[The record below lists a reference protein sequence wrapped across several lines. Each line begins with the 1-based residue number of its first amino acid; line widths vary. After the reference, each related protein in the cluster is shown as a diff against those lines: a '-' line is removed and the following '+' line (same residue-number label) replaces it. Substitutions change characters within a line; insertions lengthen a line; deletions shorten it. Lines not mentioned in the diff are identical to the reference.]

1 MSITSFGSFVFHP
14 QMLGRISLIADTS
27 SYLQCDGYSV
37 HGGAPN
43 ASRAKRERTLALSHH
58 RNGDISNFSKSSDMA
73 LLSNPSL
80 SGLAKD
86 NERRAFNFFRS
97 RTSTQLSG
105 FFASD
110 IWDRSILQATFH
122 EPAIRH
128 AVLAL
133 GCLHEVFE
141 RSDKSILKRNVGCKF
156 ALEQYNLAIT
166 HLVKPAMKGQQAI
179 DVCLI
184 ACMLF
189 CCFEVSDY

>member
-1 MSITSFGSFVFHP
+1 MSITSFGPFVFHP
-14 QMLGRISLIADTS
+14 QILGRISPIADIS
-27 SYLQCDGYSV
+27 DYLQCDGYSV

-43 ASRAKRERTLALSHH
+43 ASRAESEPTLALSHH
-58 RNGDISNFSKSSDMA
+58 RNGDVSIFSKSSDMV
-73 LLSNPSL
+73 LLSDPSL
-80 SGLAKD
+80 SGLAD
-86 NERRAFNFFRS
+86 NERRAFDFFRS
-97 RTSTQLSG
+97 RTSTQLPG

-141 RSDKSILKRNVGCKF
+141 RSDKYILKQNVGCKF

>member
-1 MSITSFGSFVFHP
+1 
-14 QMLGRISLIADTS
+14 MLGTISPIADIS
-27 SYLQCDGYSV
+27 DYLQCDGYSV
-37 HGGAPN
+37 YGGAPN
-43 ASRAKRERTLALSHH
+43 ASRAKGKPTLALSHH
-58 RNGDISNFSKSSDMA
+58 RNGDISIFSKSSDMV
-73 LLSNPSL
+73 LLSEPSL
-80 SGLAKD
+80 SGLANN
-86 NERRAFNFFRS
+86 NERRAFDFFRS
-97 RTSTQLSG
+97 RTSTQLPG

-133 GCLHEVFE
+133 GCLHEIFE
-141 RSDKSILKRNVGCKF
+141 RSDRHILKQNVVCKF